1 MIVIYAQI
9 STILLACI
17 IILFIAEEYGSFMHH
32 VNFSRYCVLYI
43 SMHTENVLHDLNGKC
58 ELNSYFIFSFLNSPF
73 VRERG
78 SLEYLSQSL
87 DD

>member
-17 IILFIAEEYGSFMHH
+17 IILFIAGIWIIYASCELF
-32 VNFSRYCVLYI
+32 NVLYI
-43 SMHTENVLHDLNGKC
+43 FMHTENVLHDLNGKC